1 LDITQL
7 WGVTG
12 SEIDDV
18 WPSVEPFIQRVV
30 DKGSDKTT
38 KDVLKGLKKRR
49 YQLWIAWDE
58 QIRACCITETI
69 HYEPDGLLCSI
80 LMCAGD
86 NLKRWIKHIK
96 TIEEW
101 AKSKGCF
108 AIELVGRKGWEK
120 ILKYKVT
127 GHDRNALIMRKM
139 LK

>member
-1 LDITQL
+1 LVLTQL
-7 WGVTG
+7 WGVQQ
-12 SEIDDV
+12 SELDDV
-18 WPSVEPFIQRVV
+18 WHDALPFIQRVV
-30 DKGSDKTT
+30 DKGSDKTAEEIY
-38 KDVLKGLKKRR
+38 KGLKDRR

-69 HYEPDGLLCSI
+69 HYEPDGLLCTI
-80 LMCAGD
+80 VMCAGD
-86 NLKRWIKHIK
+86 NLRRWIKHIK

-101 AKSKGCF
+101 AESKGCF

-127 GHDRNALIMRKM
+127 GNDGNELIMRKL